1 MSFVFKSHNLLER
14 NEPLLFTTSFFKLQ
28 TIQVVH
34 EGVASGIGVDI
45 ILLVVFGSYV
55 MAVWFGAK
63 MILKKGYNRGDV
75 INIIVVVL
83 TGSMGNW

>member
-1 MSFVFKSHNLLER
+1 MSFVFRSHHLLER
-14 NEPLLFTTSFFKLQ
+14 NEPLPFTISFFKLH

-34 EGVASGIGVDI
+34 EGVASGIGIDI
-45 ILLVVFGSYV
+45 ILLVVFGSYA

-63 MILKKGYNRGDV
+63 MILKKGYTGGDV

-83 TGSMGNW
+83 TGLIGNW